1 MYDLVIHVSLKRVLG
16 PNWRILSWDYFLRA
30 RTKNEKKHLQRAA
43 KAREKRE
50 AEEAAAALAAT
61 SAATTVMQ
69 NEIQSKQSDSG
80 TITWSES
87 FTSVLCHR
95 KFMVL
100 AKQLQE

>member
-1 MYDLVIHVSLKRVLG
+1 MKRFSGLDWRVLL
-16 PNWRILSWDYFLRA
+16 WHYFVRA

-61 SAATTVMQ
+61 SAATTAMQ
-69 NEIQSKQSDSG
+69 NESQFKQSDSG

-87 FTSVLCHR
+87 FAGVLRQR
-95 KFMVL
+95 KFMDL